1 MDLTQNGGVKNIR
14 ILIIG
19 NGFDLAHNLP
29 TRYLDFMD
37 FIEIYILY
45 EHDIDKEDLLE
56 TCSADGL
63 SELQIDFIKCLRK
76 LYIEKRDIFN
86 EFADM
91 INDNIWYIHFNT
103 VKNKLLKEGKD
114 CWIDFESEI
123 SKIVEIFDEINQKM
137 LSDEKNGG
145 YGIRLNDYE
154 LDILNMVFI
163 EDEPE
168 NTEDLSI
175 IKERMIYDLNR
186 LTRALEIYLSAFI
199 NNVEIKNRIKEIEEL
214 QVDKV
219 LSFNYTNTYERV
231 YGSGLEGEIEY
242 DYIHGEANLE
252 HNIDTCNMVLGIDE
266 YLEDED
272 KDKNIEF
279 IQFKKFFQR
288 IYKKTGCKYVDWIDQ
303 DSELSIFKDYENV
316 IYIWGH
322 SLDITDNDILSEII
336 SHNSS
341 RIKIYYL
348 NKQVMGKQITNL
360 VKMIGQDTLVSS
372 VYGDSAKIEF
382 IEQKK

>member
-1 MDLTQNGGVKNIR
+1 MK
-14 ILIIG
+14 
-19 NGFDLAHNLP
+19 
-29 TRYLDFMD
+29 
-37 FIEIYILY
+37 YILY

-56 TCSADGL
+56 TCSVDGL

-123 SKIVEIFDEINQKM
+123 SKTVEIFDEINQKM

-145 YGIRLNDYE
+145 YGISLNDYE
-154 LDILNMVFI
+154 LDILKMVFI

-288 IYKKTGCKYVDWIDQ
+288 IYKRTGCKYVDWVSSNGKRYVDEQFEI
-303 DSELSIFKDYENV
+303 E

-322 SLDITDNDILSEII
+322 SLDTTDNDVLSEII
-336 SHNSS
+336 NYNRS